1 MKDKIII
8 FAIGLLIG
16 AIISTGSIYFYTLAN
31 NNSGA
36 ESGMQM
42 QGGTPPSGEMP
53 SGEMPSN
60 ESTGNEQGF
69 RPNGTPPEKP
79 GENTQNNN
87 QINS

>member
-8 FAIGLLIG
+8 FAIGLLVG

-31 NNSGA
+31 NNSGT

-53 SGEMPSN
+53 SGEMPN
-60 ESTGNEQGF
+60 NNNNN
-69 RPNGTPPEKP
+69 NGTPPEKP